1 MGRQHRPYKQFMAPG
16 LEKVIK
22 SQIWPFRAAR
32 IHLCQDSLQDIDVL
46 QPIPC
51 KMGREDR
58 PKGKSRLSRSS
69 SVSAPSIDPP
79 VSTPRSLITSRSGA
93 LFGVIACVTIALSIP
108 QLYPPL
114 VLETQQSGSLGKYSN
129 DTITTSTSTPQ
140 QRCNKTIEDAVEA
153 AVMGGFLADAASL
166 GLHGSV
172 CTPSGLINDPCLV
185 CGLIHTLT
193 KTASD
198 MRTAHSRQ
206 HCRCTVL
213 LVQDVRWRQAG
224 AAPGERQGCDD
235 SSRVPQTAE

>member
-1 MGRQHRPYKQFMAPG
+1 MPGTLSHDLSLLCFCHKQQRTLAVHQTPDIPQGSQHRLYEQHMAPG
-16 LEKVIK
+16 SVQVVK
-22 SQIWPFRAAR
+22 SQIWPLRAAR

-129 DTITTSTSTPQ
+129 DTITTSTLTPQ
-140 QRCNKTIEDAVEA
+140 RRCNKTIEDAVEA
-153 AVMGGFLADAASL
+153 AVMGAFLADAASL

-172 CTPSGLINDPCLV
+172 CNPLRPDQSLMPVL
-185 CGLIHTLT
+185 LP
-193 KTASD
+193 AS
-198 MRTAHSRQ
+198 HFGK
-206 HCRCTVL
+206 TVL
-213 LVQDVRWRQAG
+213 
-224 AAPGERQGCDD
+224 
-235 SSRVPQTAE
+235 